1 MKPSILT
8 LSLLV
13 FLSINLSNAQPYTE
27 VYLFDYSINAD
38 KLSISNPENIS
49 NNPGKYDNQP
59 SFDPYQK
66 LLYYNSA
73 IDKNPDIMSY
83 DLESGLYT
91 RLTNTPGGE
100 YSPRLTPDRKFI
112 SAIVLEDNGQQ
123 LFWKYPI
130 EGGRPEVAVPDRV
143 IGYYTWWDNVTLVSF
158 VLGDPATLQITNT
171 IPMKHT
177 IIAEQIGR
185 SIHNIPNTG
194 LVSFIKAGEIKSLN
208 PKSQEILTITDA
220 LDGTQDMA
228 WLPDGSILMGKDTQL
243 HRWTADRGW
252 DLVAD
257 LGSEFDLGLITR
269 IATAKDKIA
278 IVINE

>member
-1 MKPSILT
+1 MKTSITLLLTVLT
-8 LSLLV
+8 LGFSK
-13 FLSINLSNAQPYTE
+13 AQPYTE
-27 VYLFDYSINAD
+27 VYLFDYTLEGA
-38 KLSISNPENIS
+38 KMTLSNPKNVS

-59 SFDPYQK
+59 SFSADQS
-66 LLYYNSA
+66 LIYYNSA

-83 DLESGLYT
+83 YLESGLYK

-100 YSPRLTPDRKFI
+100 YSPRETPDGKYI

-143 IGYYTWWDNVTLVSF
+143 IGYYSWWDNITLVSF

-171 IPMKHT
+171 VPMKHT
-177 IIAEQIGR
+177 IVTENIGR
-185 SIHNIPNTG
+185 SIHSIPNTG
-194 LVSFIKAGEIKSLN
+194 LISFTQAGEVKSLN
-208 PKSQEILTITDA
+208 PKSQEVLTVTTT
-220 LDGTQDMA
+220 LEGSQDMA
-228 WLPDGSILMGKDTQL
+228 WLADGSILMGKDTQI
-243 HRWTADRGW
+243 HRWTSDDGW
-252 DLVAD
+252 SLVAD
-257 LGSEFDLGLITR
+257 LGAEFDLGLITR